1 MASKQKYTRLESEI
15 ERYRAEANWSKAV
28 ESAQFLATKNQGLGN
43 CDFTLVMHIKAMVV
57 CHSVGR
63 DPPLPFY
70 LALSLFNL
78 NLSHE
83 EQVRATDMLV
93 IAS

>member
-43 CDFTLVMHIKAMVV
+43 CDFTLVMHIKA
-57 CHSVGR
+57 
-63 DPPLPFY
+63 PI
-70 LALSLFNL
+70 LFQGLGNCDF
-78 NLSHE
+78 
-83 EQVRATDMLV
+83 TLV
-93 IAS
+93 

>member
-57 CHSVGR
+57 CHPVVR

-70 LALSLFNL
+70 LAIFPG
-78 NLSHE
+78 
-83 EQVRATDMLV
+83 V
-93 IAS
+93 IKMSAVHWQ